1 MLSRWWQAPN
11 LMVPF
16 PRALTYTLWMPTCA
30 SCGASN
36 ADDSQFCAKCGSP
49 LQAPTGAAREVRK
62 TVTVVFTDVTGST
75 AMGERLDPE
84 SLRRVMSRYFVT
96 MREVLERHGGTVEKF
111 IGDAIVAVFG
121 VPTLHED
128 DALRAVRAAAEMRA
142 ALAALNEE
150 LEADWGVAID
160 VRTGVNSGE
169 VVAGD
174 RVAGEALV
182 IGDAVN
188 VAARLEQAAAP
199 GEILIGEATHR
210 LVRNA
215 VVVEPVESLLLKGK
229 AGPTPAV
236 RLLEV
241 LEGVESFARRLDSP
255 MVGRDRQLDSLR
267 RAFEGVAADR
277 ASHLFTILGT
287 AGVGKSRLVEEFVH
301 DVGGRA
307 QVLRGR
313 CLSYGHGITFW
324 PVAEVVRGAAGL
336 QDFDESETVERKIA
350 GLLAGDEYASAIANR
365 LAQVI
370 GVAPGSA
377 PPEEA
382 QWAVRRLLET
392 LGASDPVVVVFDDIH
407 WGEPAFLDLIDHVAD
422 SARDASILLICTA
435 RPEFLDSR
443 GGWAGGKLNATS
455 ILLEPLSDDQS
466 KSLISNLLGA
476 ADLAD
481 DVRQRI
487 VRAADGNPLFVEQM
501 LAMLIDDGLVRSE
514 QGRWVATGDQVEV
527 SVPPTIA
534 ALLSARL
541 DRLDAEERDLMGRA
555 SVVGKVFYRGAVL
568 ELSTEPVGVR
578 IDTLLQSL
586 VRKDLIRPDRSTLPG
601 EDAYRFRHILVQES
615 AYGAL
620 PKGVR
625 ATLHERFA
633 DWLEQAAGDHAEEQG
648 EIIGY
653 HLEQGYRYREEL
665 GAVTDE
671 HRAIAHRAA
680 ARLSSGGIRSF
691 ARSDYPSAV
700 NLLSRASSLLPG
712 GDPARVALLPD
723 LAAALEEA
731 QRRGEA
737 DAVWAEAIDAARTL
751 ADDRLLAHALI
762 QHWRWRLERS
772 EEVEEATR
780 DAEWAMSIFDA
791 AGDDR
796 GLARAWRLRGG
807 IGWVWK
813 QRAAEEEEAV
823 EHALAHARRAG
834 DAYEEYDCFASLAR
848 TLVRGPTPAQAG
860 IDRCV
865 ELLVQ
870 YNNQRSVEAQMYHAL
885 AHLNARL
892 GAFEQAREFGARCR
906 AFYRDTGQQAYFDFM
921 VEVLGDIEMVAGD
934 PAAAERVLREGYEA
948 LAARGEQS
956 PAHAAFLAR
965 SICSQERWDDAEPY
979 ATFAA
984 SEAISVFGPM
994 GKGSLA
1000 RVRAHQGRV
1009 DEAELLAREAVAQL
1023 EGTDFLTDR
1032 ADVLTDAADVFLVAG
1047 RASEAADALGL
1058 ALTLYQQKGDI
1069 VTPPRIQAMLDG
1081 IRPTTAFFGGGG
1093 GGGGLGGFLVWGV
1106 AGGGVGG
1113 AGGGGAAEGVSG
1125 DRGADHGGAHHS
1137 AAQARASQFRLSATR
1152 PRARAGPARTS
1163 RRRQRQPAGPGS
1175 G

>member
-1 MLSRWWQAPN
+1 MASAKLDGPVSA
-11 LMVPF
+11 
-16 PRALTYTLWMPTCA
+16 ALTYTEPMPTCT
-30 SCGASN
+30 SCSASN
-36 ADDSQFCAKCGSP
+36 PDDSQFCAKCGSA
-49 LQAPTGAAREVRK
+49 LEASTTGPREIRK

-121 VPTLHED
+121 VPSLHED
-128 DALRAVRAAAEMRA
+128 DALRAVRAAADMRA

-150 LEADWGVAID
+150 LLSDWGVTIA
-160 VRTGVNSGE
+160 VRTGVNTGE

-174 RVAGEALV
+174 PVAGEALV

-199 GEILIGEATHR
+199 GEILIGASTHR

-215 VVVEPVESLLLKGK
+215 VVVEPVEEMLLKGK
-229 AGPTPAV
+229 AAPTAGM
-236 RLLEV
+236 RLVQV

-267 RAFEGVAADR
+267 RAFEGVAADN
-277 ASHLFTILGT
+277 ACHLFTILGT
-287 AGVGKSRLVEEFVH
+287 AGVGKSRLVEEFVR
-301 DVGGRA
+301 DVAGRA
-307 QVLRGR
+307 EVLRGR
-313 CLSYGHGITFW
+313 CLSYGQGITFW
-324 PVAEVVRGAAGL
+324 PVAEVVKGAAGVK
-336 QDFDESETVERKIA
+336 DFDESDDVERRIVDR
-350 GLLAGDEYASAIANR
+350 LAGDEYAAAIANR

-370 GVAPGSA
+370 GVASGSA

-382 QWAVRRLLET
+382 QWAVRRLLEI
-392 LGASDPVVVVFDDIH
+392 LGAEGPLVVVFDDIH

-422 SARDASILLICTA
+422 TARDAPILLICTA

-443 GGWAGGKLNATS
+443 GGWAGGKMNATS
-455 ILLEPLSDDQS
+455 ISLEPLSDAQS
-466 KSLISNLLGA
+466 ESLISHLLGA
-476 ADLAD
+476 TDLAD
-481 DVRQRI
+481 DVRARI
-487 VRAADGNPLFVEQM
+487 VQSAEGNPLFVEQM
-501 LAMLIDDGLVRSE
+501 LAMLIDDGLVRSMD
-514 QGRWVATGDQVEV
+514 GHWVATGDALEV

-541 DRLDAEERDLMGRA
+541 DRLSSEERDLIGRA
-555 SVVGKVFYRGAVL
+555 SVVGKVFYRGAIR
-568 ELSTEPVGVR
+568 ELSHESHGDRTDA
-578 IDTLLQSL
+578 ILQAL

-601 EDAYRFRHILVQES
+601 EDAFRFRHILVQES
-615 AYGAL
+615 AYVAL
-620 PKGVR
+620 PKGLR
-625 ATLHERFA
+625 ATLHEQCA
-633 DWLEQAAGDHAEEQG
+633 DWMERAAGDHAEEQG

-653 HLEQGYRYREEL
+653 HLEQAYRFRQEL

-680 ARLSSGGIRSF
+680 ARLSAGGSRSI
-691 ARSDYPSAV
+691 ARYDYPSAV
-700 NLLSRASSLLPG
+700 NLLSRAAALLSG

-731 QRRGEA
+731 ERRGEA

-772 EEVEEATR
+772 EEVEEARR

-791 AGDDR
+791 AGDHR

-870 YNNQRSVEAQMYHAL
+870 YNNRRSVEAQMYHTL

-906 AFYRDTGQQAYFDFM
+906 AFYRDTGQQAYFNFM
-921 VEVLGDIEMVAGD
+921 AEVLGDIEMVAGD

-1000 RVRAHQGRV
+1000 RVWAHQGRIA
-1009 DEAELLAREAVAQL
+1009 EAEPLAREAVAAL

-1032 ADVLTDAADVFLVAG
+1032 ADVLTDLADVLLIAG
-1047 RASEAADALGL
+1047 RADEAADAL
-1058 ALTLYQQKGDI
+1058 AVAKTLYEQKGDI

-1081 IRPTTAFFGGGG
+1081 IRPT
-1093 GGGGLGGFLVWGV
+1093 
-1106 AGGGVGG
+1106 
-1113 AGGGGAAEGVSG
+1113 EGV
-1125 DRGADHGGAHHS
+1125 R
-1137 AAQARASQFRLSATR
+1137 
-1152 PRARAGPARTS
+1152 
-1163 RRRQRQPAGPGS
+1163 
-1175 G
+1175 